1 MYIYIKK
8 YEINY
13 ILDKNRFVLL
23 LENFLN
29 YLLYVLMYVKRLIF
43 NFI

>member
-23 LENFLN
+23 LENFFK
-29 YLLYVLMYVKRLIF
+29 Y
-43 NFI
+43 FIICVNVCKAFDF